1 MAKTCKECGWQTD
14 PETPSNM
21 EIAEV
26 NLHRREAHPEIYYN
40 AMSRGQNKRQA
51 QKGKRTVKNT
61 EEDMDTYVSA
71 EQAASMQRSNSTR
84 VRVSAEVIELPADI
98 FLFYYWVNERF
109 PEYEATKSEWLQDV
123 VATWAVEHGEEIGLP
138 LMPYSVVDR
147 RIGAEDDPEEAAS
160 LVGGN

>member
-1 MAKTCKECGWQTD
+1 MKTCKECGWQTD

-26 NLHRREAHPEIYYN
+26 NQHRRETHPDIYFTS
-40 AMSRGQNKRQA
+40 MSKGQNKRQTH
-51 QKGKRTVKNT
+51 KGKRTVKPP
-61 EEDMDTYVSA
+61 EEDMDTDMDA
-71 EQAASMQRSNSTR
+71 QQIGTMQRTNSTK
-84 VRVSAEVIELPADI
+84 VRLSAEVIELPADI

-147 RIGAEDDPEEAAS
+147 RLGAEDDSEEAA
-160 LVGGN
+160 LVSRD

>member
-1 MAKTCKECGWQTD
+1 
-14 PETPSNM
+14 
-21 EIAEV
+21 
-26 NLHRREAHPEIYYN
+26 
-40 AMSRGQNKRQA
+40 
-51 QKGKRTVKNT
+51 
-61 EEDMDTYVSA
+61 MDTYVSA
-71 EQAASMQRSNSTR
+71 EQAASMQRGNSTR

-160 LVGGN
+160 LVSGN